1 MLQKFMVTVY
11 DGKSLRH
18 KYQNIE
24 DTEYSTERWE
34 LRSDQEQVENEMS
47 IETLDRSDR
56 EVTGIALKFSTF
68 ERVVKERGSFM
79 THDYVEY

>member
-1 MLQKFMVTVY
+1 
-11 DGKSLRH
+11 
-18 KYQNIE
+18 
-24 DTEYSTERWE
+24 
-34 LRSDQEQVENEMS
+34 MS

-56 EVTGIALKFSTF
+56 EVTGIALKISTF

>member
-1 MLQKFMVTVY
+1 MVTVY

-56 EVTGIALKFSTF
+56 DRSQPSSVLSRSVARS
-68 ERVVKERGSFM
+68 
-79 THDYVEY
+79 